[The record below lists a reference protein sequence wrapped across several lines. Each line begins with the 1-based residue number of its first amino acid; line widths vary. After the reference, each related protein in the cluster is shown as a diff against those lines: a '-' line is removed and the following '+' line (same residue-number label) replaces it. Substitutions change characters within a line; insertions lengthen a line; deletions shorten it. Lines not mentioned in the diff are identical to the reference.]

1 MPLTELKGRSSRWV
15 TSVLQ
20 KEEQTARKTMKRRP
34 PERCKGM
41 DQGKIILSRRNTPR
55 GELQLQRW
63 AASDEDR
70 PVYEIIFNGVFLM
83 ATYNERSEKALARL
97 AVGPL
102 KSPDHGLRVLIGG
115 LGIGY
120 TLRAALDCE
129 GVQTIDVIEI
139 EEEIVAWAQGLFAK
153 LNGNAC
159 SDNRTRIITTDL
171 GEYLSKTR
179 NTYDAIILDV
189 DNGPSWLALDRNRRL
204 YETPMLI
211 RIKHLLNDCGVLT
224 VWAAQECAGFQK
236 RLEEVFGTTEMIAV
250 RDTHSNGRCFDYF
263 IYRARAFGN
272 QVMPSTTC

>member
-1 MPLTELKGRSSRWV
+1 
-15 TSVLQ
+15 
-20 KEEQTARKTMKRRP
+20 MKRRP

-41 DQGKIILSRRNTPR
+41 DQGKIVLSRRNTPR